1 MEANIQINKV
11 LRILG
16 GLVSMLFLFIV
27 YISLF
32 SNEIIAIGMVICGF
46 IFILLVAPVCI
57 YGYISGK
64 ILDKLPTN
72 LVDVI
77 KGKLLIDKN

>member
-1 MEANIQINKV
+1 MEANIKINNV
-11 LRILG
+11 MRILG
-16 GLVSMLFLFIV
+16 GVVSVLFLFIV

-32 SNEIIAIGMVICGF
+32 SNEKVAIDIVICGF

-77 KGKLLIDKN
+77 KGKLLIDRD

>member
-1 MEANIQINKV
+1 MEANIKINTV
-11 LRILG
+11 IRILG
-16 GLVSMLFLFIV
+16 GLVSVLFLFTV

-32 SNEIIAIGMVICGF
+32 SNGKMAVDMGISGF

-77 KGKLLIDKN
+77 KGKILRDKD

>member
-1 MEANIQINKV
+1 MEANIKINTV
-11 LRILG
+11 IRILG
-16 GLVSMLFLFIV
+16 GLVSVLFLFTV

-32 SNEIIAIGMVICGF
+32 SNGKMAVDMGISGF

-77 KGKLLIDKN
+77 KGKTLRDKD